1 MAERMLCIIWCDEC
15 CERHWELTNRLGEA
29 GRAVSK
35 SGTLKVALR
44 CESCR
49 RDLVRGE
56 EATAITIDGGIDSV
70 PWEDGYIDID
80 PSSVSLG
87 REAEGVWERE

>member
-1 MAERMLCIIWCDEC
+1 MGERALCFIWCEAC
-15 CERHWELTNRLGEA
+15 CERHWELMNRLGEE

-35 SGTLKVALR
+35 SGTLKVAVP

-49 RDLVRGE
+49 NELAPGE
-56 EATAITIDGGIDSV
+56 EATAITIDGGSESA
-70 PWEDGYIDID
+70 PWEVRYLDID